1 MWVFF
6 GPNSHASMAIIESQV
21 VIGPHSEDIKR
32 VAWVLHN
39 CHPGSVRGF
48 EIRKLVTEEL
58 GTESSAH
65 WLSYCAWAES
75 CPDSPPT
82 LLNSLHRRGRS
93 FHFFLLELHIFSL
106 LSEFSFTV

>member
-48 EIRKLVTEEL
+48 EIRKLCYGGAGNRVFCSLAVILRL
-58 GTESSAH
+58 G
-65 WLSYCAWAES
+65 
-75 CPDSPPT
+75 
-82 LLNSLHRRGRS
+82 
-93 FHFFLLELHIFSL
+93 
-106 LSEFSFTV
+106 